1 MAEIVRF
8 PNRAEAHEKAAA
20 WLARVDKGMSAEDEV
35 EMRNW
40 LREDK
45 RNREAFFEL
54 AALWDEAD
62 RLAELAELFP
72 LEEAVPRPAR
82 PRVAHRWWY
91 ATAAAIGLAG
101 IAVFVMDGASLPTS
115 GQAQQGAA
123 FATEY
128 RTSVG
133 GRVTERLPDES
144 VVELNTDTALSVDYS
159 AAERNIFLER
169 GEAFFDVAHDASR
182 PFNVHVAGRIVEAL
196 GTTFNVRLAVDGG
209 IQVMVTDGRVR
220 MMDAAGEAPGSV
232 DRTAGR
238 PEQTPTLLARGELA
252 VVESRRALEYAGP
265 EVQRLDP
272 AEVDAKLAWQR
283 GVLIFRGE
291 SLESVLDEVSRYTTT
306 EFVLAEQELASVRVG
321 GYFRAGDIDSLL
333 VALRE
338 NLDIESSQAGDD
350 RVVLRFAQ

>member
-8 PNRAEAHEKAAA
+8 PNRVEAHEKAAA
-20 WLARVDKGMSAEDEV
+20 WLARVDKGMSADDEV
-35 EMRNW
+35 ELRNW
-40 LREDK
+40 LREDE

-54 AALWDEAD
+54 ATFWDEAD

-82 PRVAHRWWY
+82 PRLAHRWLY
-91 ATAAAIGLAG
+91 ATAAAVGVAG
-101 IAVFVMDGASLPTS
+101 IAVLVMDGVGVPTS
-115 GQAQQGAA
+115 GETQPGAA
-123 FATEY
+123 FVTEY

-144 VVELNTDTALSVDYS
+144 VVELNTDTELNVDYS
-159 AAERNIFLER
+159 ATERNVFLER

-182 PFNVHVAGRIVEAL
+182 PFNVHVAGRVVEAL
-196 GTTFNVRLAVDGG
+196 GTTFNVRLAADGG
-209 IQVMVTDGRVR
+209 IQIMVTDGRVR
-220 MMDAAGEAPGSV
+220 MMNPVDEAPGSV
-232 DRTAGR
+232 DRTTGRAG
-238 PEQTPTLLARGELA
+238 QTPTLLARGELA
-252 VVESRRALEYAGP
+252 VIDPGRALEYSGP
-265 EVQRLDP
+265 DVQRLEP
-272 AEVDAKLAWQR
+272 AEIDAKLAWQR

-291 SLESVLDEVSRYTTT
+291 SLESVLDEVTRYTTT
-306 EFVLAEQELASVRVG
+306 EFVLADQELASVRVG